1 MPANAL
7 AALAPA
13 SAMIAIAT
21 MTARIVIATAEMMI
35 AALLAPIAMR
45 GFRFPHC
52 WKAIIPFAETV
63 ICRYVHQPVSR
74 RNPIPDFAAH
84 RTKSLLIHFFL
95 SRVHI

>member
-1 MPANAL
+1 
-7 AALAPA
+7 
-13 SAMIAIAT
+13 MIAIAT
-21 MTARIVIATAEMMI
+21 KTARIVIATAEMMI
-35 AALLAPIAMR
+35 AALPAPIAMR

-84 RTKSLLIHFFL
+84 RTKSLLNHFFL